1 MKAGLTSSI
10 ALHAAILGWAFLT
23 VSAPKAFNVA
33 DVEALPVD
41 VVPFDAVSH
50 VQVGDKKAPAKT
62 KPSPKPTERPTT
74 DAGARQGARRGYR
87 AAEGRPAA
95 ARPAASA
102 ESTEGGD
109 PGRAT
114 SAAPAGCRRG
124 AAEAGRGPR
133 SRGEGHHRRV
143 GRRPEREVAG

>member
-1 MKAGLTSSI
+1 M
-10 ALHAAILGWAFLT
+10 
-23 VSAPKAFNVA
+23 
-33 DVEALPVD
+33 
-41 VVPFDAVSH
+41 
-50 VQVGDKKAPAKT
+50 QVGDKKAPAKT
-62 KPSPKPTERPTT
+62 KPSPKPTERPTIDNQAEHVGDNT
-74 DAGARQGARRGYR
+74 VDLKTQPTPEPAKVPVEATEQPK
-87 AAEGRPAA
+87 AAPPPPS
-95 ARPAASA
+95 PAASA